1 MRRVRRQSWSVGAK
15 AVVLAVSLLTL
26 DDKCAAASATAAA
39 RHTPHAS
46 AVPTR
51 GCPRGRANVLEYGA
65 DPSGANDSAP
75 AFRAAIAACQS
86 VYAPAGSYSLRSA
99 EPSGPISFRTPD
111 SGLTASPVQKR
122 PEIIGKGGGYCPSDG
137 RNCLPE
143 NCTCPE
149 GDGTPYDMAAG
160 TKHPGC
166 FACHPFMPP
175 PAGFLDWSSLAVG
188 GNRGSGG
195 LIGDGPGV
203 TVIQVEYSGKNTSH
217 LAVICGFSSSA
228 VFRDFSL
235 HAVSQNGTGLVG
247 PRGLP
252 WQGVGFTTNS
262 AVALEMTSI
271 EISGFIYGVR
281 IRYMVMGSFSMLEI
295 RDCACGID
303 LARSYD
309 AFGSDDETSS
319 SGWNAWLGGREGG
332 W

>member
-1 MRRVRRQSWSVGAK
+1 MPLPFALLLQ
-15 AVVLAVSLLTL
+15 LVSRYTLLQ
-26 DDKCAAASATAAA
+26 
-39 RHTPHAS
+39 
-46 AVPTR
+46 
-51 GCPRGRANVLEYGA
+51 
-65 DPSGANDSAP
+65 
-75 AFRAAIAACQS
+75 AAIDFVLLS
-86 VYAPAGSYSLRSA
+86 LVAPPVALSMAVRTRAG
-99 EPSGPISFRTPD
+99 
-111 SGLTASPVQKR
+111 
-122 PEIIGKGGGYCPSDG
+122 IGGDYCPSDG
-137 RNCLPE
+137 RNCLPV
-143 NCTCPE
+143 NCSCPE
-149 GDGTPYDMAAG
+149 GDGLPYNMAAG
-160 TKHPGC
+160 TKNPPC

-203 TVIQVEYSGKNTSH
+203 TVLQVEYGGKNTSH
-217 LAVICGFSSSA
+217 LAAICGFSSSA

-235 HAVSQNGTGLVG
+235 HAVSHNGTGLLG
-247 PRGLP
+247 PRGLA
-252 WQGVGFTTNS
+252 WQGVGFTTFS

-303 LARSYD
+303 LARSFD

-319 SGWNAWLGGREGG
+319 SGWNAWEGGKEGG